1 MIRFFITTFVAFL
14 MTAHTA
20 FAAVEIQ
27 EVTSKSGIKAWLVE
41 EHSIPFV
48 ALEIRFKGGA
58 SLDAEGKR
66 GAINLM
72 TALLEEGSG
81 DMDAQAFAQ
90 ARDALAAD
98 FSFDVSDD
106 SLQISAR
113 FLTDTQDEAIALL
126 RQAILKPL
134 FEQSAIDRVKSQLQ
148 SIIASDLKDPNS
160 IASET
165 FARLAYGQHPY
176 ASNIN
181 GTQQSVAALT
191 QADLFEA
198 KDRTMALDRLYVG
211 ASGDITPDAL
221 AFLLDDLLL
230 GLPESG
236 APMPAQVTQTLQGGV
251 TVVPFETPQSVALF
265 GHSGLRQDDPDFF
278 AAFILNTILGGSGF
292 EARLM
297 KEVREERGLTYGIGS
312 YLVPKDYAAM
322 YLGQV
327 SSANDRIAEA
337 VEVTKQVWADT
348 AQNGVSEDELSR
360 AQTYLTGAYPL
371 RFDGNGPIA
380 NIMVGMQMQGLP
392 IDYIPTR
399 NDKVEA
405 VTLEDVNRVAAEL
418 LRADDLHFVVVGQ
431 PMGLQSTN

>member
-1 MIRFFITTFVAFL
+1 MIRSFITTLVAFL
-14 MTAHTA
+14 MMVH
-20 FAAVEIQ
+20 AALAAIEIQ
-27 EVTSKSGIKAWLVE
+27 EVTSKSGITAWLVE

-72 TALLEEGSG
+72 TALLEEGSS

-106 SLQISAR
+106 SLQISIR
-113 FLTDTQDEAIALL
+113 YLTDTQDEAIALL
-126 RQAILKPL
+126 RQALLKPL
-134 FEQSAIDRVKSQLQ
+134 FEQSAIDRVKSQVQ
-148 SIIASDLKDPNS
+148 SIIASDLKDPNA

-165 FARLAYGQHPY
+165 FAHLAYGQHPY
-176 ASNIN
+176 ASSIN

-211 ASGDITPDAL
+211 ASGDITSEAL
-221 AFLLDDLLL
+221 SLLLDDLLL
-230 GLPESG
+230 GLPENG
-236 APMPAQVTQTLQGGV
+236 APMPAQVTQTLLGGV

-265 GHSGLRQDDPDFF
+265 GHGGLKQDDPDFF
-278 AAFILNTILGGSGF
+278 AAYILNTILGGSGF

-312 YLVPKDYAAM
+312 YLLPKDYAAM

-327 SSANDRIAEA
+327 SSANDRITEA
-337 VEVTKQVWADT
+337 VEVTKQVWADM
-348 AQNGVSEDELSR
+348 AKNGVSEDELTR

-380 NIMVGMQMQGLP
+380 NIMVGMQMQDLP
-392 IDYIPTR
+392 VDYIPTR

-405 VTLEDVNRVAAEL
+405 VTLGDVNRVAAKL
-418 LRADDLHFVVVGQ
+418 LRANDLHFVVVGQ
-431 PMGLQSTN
+431 PVGLQSTN

>member
-1 MIRFFITTFVAFL
+1 MIRSFISTLVALL
-14 MTAHTA
+14 MTVHAA

-126 RQAILKPL
+126 RQALLKPL
-134 FEQSAIDRVKSQLQ
+134 FKQSAIDRVKSQVQ
-148 SIIASDLKDPNS
+148 SIIVSDLKDPNS

-176 ASNIN
+176 ASSIN

-191 QADLFEA
+191 QADFFEA
-198 KDRTMALDRLYVG
+198 KDKTMALDRLYVG
-211 ASGDITPDAL
+211 ASGDITPEAL
-221 AFLLDDLLL
+221 SLLLDDLLF
-230 GLPESG
+230 GLPENG
-236 APMPAQVTQTLQGGV
+236 APMPAKVTRTLQGGV
-251 TVVPFETPQSVALF
+251 TVVPFETPQSVTLF
-265 GHSGLRQDDPDFF
+265 GHGGLNQDDPDFF

-337 VEVTKQVWADT
+337 VEVTKQVWADM
-348 AQNGVSEDELSR
+348 AKNGVSEDELTR

-380 NIMVGMQMQGLP
+380 NIMVGMQMQDLP
-392 IDYIPTR
+392 VDYIPTR

-405 VTLEDVNRVAAEL
+405 VTLEDVNRVAANL

-431 PMGLQSTN
+431 PVGLQSTN

>member
-1 MIRFFITTFVAFL
+1 MIRSFISTLVALL
-14 MTAHTA
+14 MTVHAA

-126 RQAILKPL
+126 RQALLKPL
-134 FEQSAIDRVKSQLQ
+134 FEQSAIDRVKSQVQ
-148 SIIASDLKDPNS
+148 SIIVSDLKDPNS

-176 ASNIN
+176 ASSIN

-191 QADLFEA
+191 QADFFEA
-198 KDRTMALDRLYVG
+198 KDKTMALDRLYVG
-211 ASGDITPDAL
+211 ASGDITPEAL
-221 AFLLDDLLL
+221 SLLLDDLLF
-230 GLPESG
+230 GLPENG
-236 APMPAQVTQTLQGGV
+236 APMPAKVTRTLQGGV
-251 TVVPFETPQSVALF
+251 TVVPFETPQSVTLF
-265 GHSGLRQDDPDFF
+265 GHGGLNQDDPDFF

-337 VEVTKQVWADT
+337 VEVTKQVWADM
-348 AQNGVSEDELSR
+348 AKNGVSEDELTR

-380 NIMVGMQMQGLP
+380 NIMVGMQMQDLP
-392 IDYIPTR
+392 VDYIPTR

-405 VTLEDVNRVAAEL
+405 VTLEDVNRVAANL

-431 PMGLQSTN
+431 PVGLQSTN

>member
-1 MIRFFITTFVAFL
+1 MIRSFITTLVAFL
-14 MTAHTA
+14 MMVH
-20 FAAVEIQ
+20 AALAAIEIQ
-27 EVTSKSGIKAWLVE
+27 EVTSKSGITAWLVE

-72 TALLEEGSG
+72 TALLEEGSS

-106 SLQISAR
+106 SLQISIR
-113 FLTDTQDEAIALL
+113 YLTDTQDEAIALL
-126 RQAILKPL
+126 RQALLKPL
-134 FEQSAIDRVKSQLQ
+134 FEQSAIDRVKSQVQ

-165 FARLAYGQHPY
+165 FAHLAYGQHPY
-176 ASNIN
+176 ASSIN

-211 ASGDITPDAL
+211 ASGDITSEAL
-221 AFLLDDLLL
+221 SLLLDDLLL
-230 GLPESG
+230 GLPENG
-236 APMPAQVTQTLQGGV
+236 APMPAQVTQTLLGGV

-265 GHSGLRQDDPDFF
+265 GHGGLKQDDPDFF
-278 AAFILNTILGGSGF
+278 AAYILNTILGGSGF

-297 KEVREERGLTYGIGS
+297 REVREERGLTYGIGS
-312 YLVPKDYAAM
+312 YLLPKDYAAM

-327 SSANDRIAEA
+327 SSANDRITEA
-337 VEVTKQVWADT
+337 VEVTKQVWADM
-348 AQNGVSEDELSR
+348 AKNGVSENELSR

-392 IDYIPTR
+392 VDYIPTR

-405 VTLEDVNRVAAEL
+405 VTLGDVNRVAAKL
-418 LRADDLHFVVVGQ
+418 LRVDDLHFVVVGQ
-431 PMGLQSTN
+431 PVGLESTN